1 MSPEAHVFK
10 GLNPGC
16 GAGWRGDSALLE
28 EEVHHWSGFWLLPV
42 HSLCLPLGLEMWS
55 LSSLHQPPAARPPQQ
70 ISLQNQKSKKKIPSS
85 FYKLLWPWCVGT
97 ATGKQE
103 RQGVEQ
109 SGGCARARP
118 SRQGVEQSGSCAR
131 ARPSQPFDADSGY
144 VVWGVVSGIRRLIH
158 SCWKSHI
165 QIIES
170 GKRRVWSLHP
180 SKTCMH
186 LTLRL
191 PAVSLYLNIL
201 EFNFLLVSAPTEAFL
216 RVFSWWRSLRFHAF
230 SRVLHLCW
238 PQPRNWVG
246 QLFPH
251 PCHHHIFP
259 SSVNSTLI

>member
-1 MSPEAHVFK
+1 MWCWLERWFSLA
-10 GLNPGC
+10 
-16 GAGWRGDSALLE
+16 RGGSTSLE
-28 EEVHHWSGFWLLPV
+28 WVLTTS
-42 HSLCLPLGLEMWS
+42 SS
-55 LSSLHQPPAARPPQQ
+55 LSLPPIGVGDVITQLPAPASCCSASPTNLPPEP
-70 ISLQNQKSKKKIPSS
+70 KVKEKKIPSS
-85 FYKLLWPWCVGT
+85 FYKLLWPWCMGT

-103 RQGVEQ
+103 CQGVEQ
-109 SGGCARARP
+109 SGG
-118 SRQGVEQSGSCAR
+118 CAR

-144 VVWGVVSGIRRLIH
+144 VMWGVVSGIRRLIH

-170 GKRRVWSLHP
+170 GKHRVLSLHP

-186 LTLRL
+186 WTLRL

-201 EFNFLLVSAPTEAFL
+201 EFNFLLVSAPTAAFL

-238 PQPRNWVG
+238 SQPRNWVG